1 MNPKISDFY
10 NFYLVN
16 FFSKGYNSFLGVLFT
31 YSIGITWKISLVR
44 TLWYGFHG
52 QKVHPGKSYNH
63 LKKKLLAL
71 FNFCSLLHHRGCGFK
86 SRPRQNISKEYFFQF
101 FKFFWA
107 YLRLY
112 YPLLHLDNKK
122 VLKVI
127 KSKIKQKIRTWSQPG
142 FEPWTLHSWG
152 KRANHY
158 TMHTS
163 KYIYIEKSEVI
174 QF

>member
-1 MNPKISDFY
+1 MLVWKLLVNPKISDFY

-86 SRPRQNISKEYFFQF
+86 SRPRQNISKDFFFSIFQI
-101 FKFFWA
+101 
-107 YLRLY
+107 
-112 YPLLHLDNKK
+112 LLGLFMSILPSTTLAN
-122 VLKVI
+122 
-127 KSKIKQKIRTWSQPG
+127 SKILKNLKKISIFQY
-142 FEPWTLHSWG
+142 FAL
-152 KRANHY
+152 
-158 TMHTS
+158 
-163 KYIYIEKSEVI
+163 
-174 QF
+174 

>member
-31 YSIGITWKISLVR
+31 YSIGVTWKSSLVR

-52 QKVHPGKSYNH
+52 QKVHLGKSYNH

-86 SRPRQNISKEYFFQF
+86 SRPRQNISKDFFFQF

-107 YLRLY
+107 YLCQY
-112 YPLLHLDNKK
+112 YPLLHSQIIKYWKIQKK
-122 VLKVI
+122 KFFSIFQYFAL
-127 KSKIKQKIRTWSQPG
+127 
-142 FEPWTLHSWG
+142 
-152 KRANHY
+152 
-158 TMHTS
+158 
-163 KYIYIEKSEVI
+163 
-174 QF
+174 